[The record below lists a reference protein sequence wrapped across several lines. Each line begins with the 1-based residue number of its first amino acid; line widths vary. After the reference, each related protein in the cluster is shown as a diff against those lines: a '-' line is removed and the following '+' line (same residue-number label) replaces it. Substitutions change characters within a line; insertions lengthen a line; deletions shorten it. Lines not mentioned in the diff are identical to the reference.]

1 MRVTTSN
8 SFNRSIE
15 TLQRRAEAMA
25 DAQEQL
31 ISGKRIARA
40 SDDPTGAARVE
51 RSLAREARADASQR
65 ALEAS
70 RNAMVLAESAMADAG
85 DLIHEARELVVQAG
99 NPAYTDAQRRDLA
112 NAVKG
117 VRDQLLQVANRGD
130 GSGGWIFG
138 AQGSSSPPFADAPG
152 GVQYRGT
159 QGVSLAASDEPLPL
173 TADGGEIFLRGWS
186 GNGTFV
192 TEPAATNGRLAWI
205 DAGRV
210 SDPSA
215 VTGDPYELVFTS
227 GPTGTTY
234 AVLRDGAATAVT
246 AQPYVAGQAIEFD
259 GLSVVVQGTPSDGDR
274 FSLTPAGRELSIFDA
289 LDRTIAELGT
299 PNRSGAQVTQTVQT
313 ALRDIDAGLSSLIG
327 ERSRLGEVLNR
338 TDAVE
343 ERIADAKLL
352 AQTERSAAEDID
364 MVEAVSTFSTR
375 QTSYDAALK
384 AYSMVQKLSL
394 FDYIR

>member
-8 SFNRSIE
+8 SFNRSID
-15 TLQRRAEAMA
+15 TLQRRAAAMS

-40 SDDPTGAARVE
+40 SDDPSGAARVE
-51 RSLAREARADASQR
+51 RALAREARADASQR

-70 RNAMVLAESAMADAG
+70 RNAMVLAEGAMGDAS
-85 DLIHEARELVVQAG
+85 DLIHQARELVVQAG
-99 NPAYTDAQRRDLA
+99 NPAYSDAQRKDIASAL
-112 NAVKG
+112 KG
-117 VRDQLLQVANRGD
+117 MRDQMLQIANRGD

-138 AQGSSSPPFADAPG
+138 AQGSASPPFVDAPG

-159 QGVSLAASDEPLPL
+159 QGASMAASDEPLPL
-173 TADGGEIFLRGWS
+173 TSDGGEIFLRGLS

-192 TEPAATNGRLAWI
+192 TAADAANAPNAWI
-205 DAGRV
+205 DGGSV

-215 VTGDPYELVFTS
+215 ITGDPYEIVFSQGTS
-227 GPTGTTY
+227 GTTY
-234 AVLRDGAATAVT
+234 AVLRAGGATAIS
-246 AQPYVAGQAIEFD
+246 AQPYEAGTSIEID
-259 GLSVVVQGTPSDGDR
+259 GLSVTVQGTPAGGDR
-274 FSLTPAGRELSIFDA
+274 FTLTPAGRDLSVFDAMDRMVAELSA
-289 LDRTIAELGT
+289 
-299 PNRSGAQVTQTVQT
+299 PNRSGAQHTQTVQT
-313 ALRDIDAGLSSLIG
+313 ALRDLDAGLSSLVG

-338 TDAVE
+338 TDSVE
-343 ERIADAKLL
+343 GRIADAKLL